1 VDHVV
6 PSRLGGISHIYNYA
20 LVPKRVNSK
29 FRERFDDFKRGYL
42 GRQTIGIALG
52 FAAWVRVR
60 ADVPFTQFNVANF
73 IRNEAPRVI
82 RPKVKETVNT
92 GLTSWLVA

>member
-1 VDHVV
+1 V
-6 PSRLGGISHIYNYA
+6 YNYA

-29 FRERFDDFKRGYL
+29 CRERFEDFKRAYL

-60 ADVPFTQFNVANF
+60 TDVPFSQFNVANF
-73 IRNEAPRVI
+73 IINEAPRVI
-82 RPKVKETVNT
+82 GPKVEKTV
-92 GLTSWLVA
+92 GKSAIAMVVG